1 MDQSRSAQSRFK
13 QASSLIALLIAL
25 LLVLATMPACGG
37 GSAKFLNL
45 GPGPN
50 NAMLTGQYAFS
61 FSGQNSNFSSIIAA
75 GGFTADGN
83 GHITTGL
90 EDVTAAGTAS
100 QSLTFTG
107 TYAIGSDGR
116 GTALIKTSNGSA
128 TWQFTML
135 NSSHALLIRFDLGA
149 VTASGAIDKQDP
161 TAFSSAKLQGDY
173 VFGLSGIGTSGTTL
187 ATAGLW
193 AMDGAGN
200 VSNGVIDVSD
210 EKAGVLQSSAL
221 SGTYNVASN
230 GRGTAT
236 ITSGY
241 GTQNFVSYVVN
252 GTDLKFVEADGVPAV
267 SGEVLKAAA
276 PYTAASL
283 NGGLAFTLGG
293 VDRNTLFPTGVG
305 GVMTAD
311 GNGNLSGTLDV
322 NDGGN
327 ASLGGS
333 IGGTYSFAANGRGI
347 LNLTNTA
354 LGNLQFAIYPAQNH
368 IIELVEIDV
377 TAILSGVAKAQTA
390 SPFAPGSVA
399 GPFAVNFTGVLSSA
413 NGTTEEDITGQ
424 VNADGS
430 RNLTGIL
437 DISTLATRTQ
447 GTSLSASTYT
457 VGTDGRGTATINIPG
472 ATFTMQTYQI
482 DANTVLFL
490 DVDSFRIL
498 VGVMQKQQ

>member
-1 MDQSRSAQSRFK
+1 
-13 QASSLIALLIAL
+13 
-25 LLVLATMPACGG
+25 
-37 GSAKFLNL
+37 
-45 GPGPN
+45 
-50 NAMLTGQYAFS
+50 
-61 FSGQNSNFSSIIAA
+61 
-75 GGFTADGN
+75 
-83 GHITTGL
+83 
-90 EDVTAAGTAS
+90 
-100 QSLTFTG
+100 
-107 TYAIGSDGR
+107 
-116 GTALIKTSNGSA
+116 
-128 TWQFTML
+128 
-135 NSSHALLIRFDLGA
+135 
-149 VTASGAIDKQDP
+149 
-161 TAFSSAKLQGDY
+161 
-173 VFGLSGIGTSGTTL
+173 
-187 ATAGLW
+187 
-193 AMDGAGN
+193 
-200 VSNGVIDVSD
+200 
-210 EKAGVLQSSAL
+210 
-221 SGTYNVASN
+221 
-230 GRGTAT
+230 
-236 ITSGY
+236 
-241 GTQNFVSYVVN
+241 
-252 GTDLKFVEADGVPAV
+252 
-267 SGEVLKAAA
+267 
-276 PYTAASL
+276 
-283 NGGLAFTLGG
+283 
-293 VDRNTLFPTGVG
+293 
-305 GVMTAD
+305 MTAD

-368 IIELVEIDV
+368 TIELVEIDV

-472 ATFTMQTYQI
+472 ATFNMQTYQI